1 MGGVLTATPTR
12 FLRHV
17 NLVRHRR
24 CRGSDCPRFRRGRK
38 SHLGVADGRLAA
50 HGGLVVQPLQRTP
63 HHLQQYVETSGL
75 SARLSVQQLASI
87 QPDMARA
94 LAEYSQFFVLS
105 LAAGFAGIGLSVLS
119 VWKKLRG
126 LYAGIAFLASCAS
139 SLYASF
145 AIVFTIP
152 PAAKTNLR
160 IPVPQFL
167 GQYAGGSFNTTWT
180 PLAGWVLVIGA
191 GLAFAWASSD
201 LWHLV
206 PGRKLVPKKMEVTIK
221 RIPTTTTAAP
231 PAPAELVPSTP
242 EPDIEE
248 VFVISSNSLLIKH
261 MSRSL
266 MSDKDRDV
274 VGSMISAISSFVRE
288 AFTERDGEVHE
299 VTLGDHRF
307 VMCSDRGIV
316 LAVLVSSGDT
326 EDIVHRL
333 RHLLAILDDRYG
345 DRLATWQGE
354 SLEGIEDELQVLWQ
368 PYHLPPPPP
377 AT

>member
-1 MGGVLTATPTR
+1 MSIWSGIAAA
-12 FLRHV
+12 
-17 NLVRHRR
+17 
-24 CRGSDCPRFRRGRK
+24 
-38 SHLGVADGRLAA
+38 GVAIALAFA
-50 HGGLVVQPLQRTP
+50 AVANPIWEWRTEDSQHTEVWSYSP
-63 HHLQQYVETSGL
+63 FN
-75 SARLSVQQLASI
+75 ARHTIFNNSSKQMDVLRDYSYGQLASI
-87 QPDMARA
+87 QPDMAKA
-94 LAEYSQFFVLS
+94 LAEYSQFFILS

-126 LYAGIAFLASCAS
+126 LYAGISFLAACAS

-206 PGRKLVPKKMEVTIK
+206 PGRKLAPKKMEVTIK
-221 RIPTTTTAAP
+221 RIPTTTTTAP
-231 PAPAELVPSTP
+231 PPPAELVPSTR

-354 SLEGIEDELQVLWQ
+354 PLEGIEDELQVLWQ
-368 PYHLPPPPP
+368 PYHLPPPP
-377 AT
+377 AA

>member
-1 MGGVLTATPTR
+1 MLRRTWPLPLVGLEKATRPLCR
-12 FLRHV
+12 DRVPGCLCLVIVR
-17 NLVRHRR
+17 LVRDRVHDPACSQNEPEDSGSTVPRAVRGRQFQHDMDAPGRMGSPHRR
-24 CRGSDCPRFRRGRK
+24 RPGLRMGVVGPLAPRAGAEVGSKEDGSD
-38 SHLGVADGRLAA
+38 D
-50 HGGLVVQPLQRTP
+50 QT
-63 HHLQQYVETSGL
+63 
-75 SARLSVQQLASI
+75 AST
-87 QPDMARA
+87 A
-94 LAEYSQFFVLS
+94 
-105 LAAGFAGIGLSVLS
+105 
-119 VWKKLRG
+119 
-126 LYAGIAFLASCAS
+126 
-139 SLYASF
+139 
-145 AIVFTIP
+145 
-152 PAAKTNLR
+152 
-160 IPVPQFL
+160 
-167 GQYAGGSFNTTWT
+167 
-180 PLAGWVLVIGA
+180 
-191 GLAFAWASSD
+191 
-201 LWHLV
+201 
-206 PGRKLVPKKMEVTIK
+206 
-221 RIPTTTTAAP
+221 TTAAP
-231 PAPAELVPSTP
+231 PPPAELVPSTP